1 MSERSVAGVGIA
13 VFTLALTPWGAE
25 AQDWRSVTS
34 FRQLGDET
42 RLEVQVRY
50 GVGKLK
56 VEPGA
61 AGELYRVG
69 LRYDSDLFDPL
80 TEFRRGRLT
89 VGVEG
94 TGRSIRMRNQEA
106 GDMKLSLSP
115 DVPLELGLS
124 FGAVEADLELGGLR
138 VSRVKVETGASDS
151 RMRFS
156 RPNLIE
162 CDRID
167 LSMGAAAFRAVGL
180 GNANCRTVKAEG
192 GVGDMNLD
200 FSGEWR
206 RDLTADITMALGSV
220 TLAVPEDVGVV
231 VRRST
236 FLTSFSGSGFTRRG
250 RDHFSD
256 NWDSAPRKLNVE
268 LQGAFGSVTVRRLS
282 ASTPVATP

>member
-1 MSERSVAGVGIA
+1 MSERTVGSLA
-13 VFTLALTPWGAE
+13 LATLTLALVPWTAQ
-25 AQDWRSVTS
+25 AQDWRSVNS

-42 RLEVQVRY
+42 RLDVQVKY
-50 GVGKLK
+50 GVGKLQ

-69 LRYDSDLFDPL
+69 IRYDSDTFDPV
-80 TEFRRGRLT
+80 TEYRRGRLT

-106 GDMKLSLSP
+106 GDMKLALSP
-115 DVPLELGLS
+115 DIPIELGLS
-124 FGAVEADLELGGLR
+124 FGAVEADLELGGLKL
-138 VSRVKVETGASDS
+138 SRLKVETGASDS

-156 RPNLIE
+156 RPNPVE

-167 LSMGAAAFRAVGL
+167 LSMGAAAFRAIGL

-200 FSGEWR
+200 FSGEWP
-206 RDLTADITMALGSV
+206 RDLRADITMALGAV

-236 FLTSFSGSGFTRRG
+236 FLTSFNGSDFTRRG

-256 NWDSAPRKLNVE
+256 NWDSASRKLNVE

-282 ASTPVATP
+282 ASTPIATP